1 MALVPDTWGANLN
14 PSPKTFKIAKVLSAT
29 PSTSGVAITDTQNIF
44 LKDCPFA
51 LEVVDVQAVMRTITA
66 ASHDGAGGAVTVIVQ
81 ASQEVDT
88 SPAAPTTPIWD
99 TLVASEE
106 CRGDAVDALCFDAP
120 GDGTKVLDQTYVAI
134 PEGGSLRATLS
145 AQVEDAH
152 VEADSPVEI
161 LLIVECRPTE
171 LKDRRYF

>member
-29 PSTSGVAITDTQNIF
+29 PSTSGAALTDTQNIF
-44 LKDCPFA
+44 MKNCPFA
-51 LEVVDVQAVMRTITA
+51 LEVVGVQAVMRTITA
-66 ASHDGAGGAVTVIVQ
+66 ASHDGAGGAVTVLVQ
-81 ASQEVDT
+81 SSQEVDT
-88 SPAAPTTPIWD
+88 SPGAPTTPVWD
-99 TLVASEE
+99 TLVASVE
-106 CRGDAVDALCFDAP
+106 CRGDAVDALCLDAP
-120 GDGTKVLDQTYVAI
+120 GDGTTVLDQSVVAI

-152 VEADSPVEI
+152 SPADSPVAI

-171 LKDRRYF
+171 LKHQRYF